1 MASTY
6 IVMFRG
12 HFGAHMERNS
22 YSVDTLAGGGQV
34 VDTRERVLN
43 REASTGSKNRLL
55 SLVDGELDLSP
66 SERGREAGRLRL
78 QLEGVGLELVQDR
91 LRRLEEL

>member
-1 MASTY
+1 
-6 IVMFRG
+6 
-12 HFGAHMERNS
+12 MERNS

-34 VDTRERVLN
+34 VNTRERMLN
-43 REASTGSKNRLL
+43 REASAGGKNRLL
-55 SLVDGELDLSP
+55 SLVDGELDLSS

-91 LRRLEEL
+91 LGRLEEL